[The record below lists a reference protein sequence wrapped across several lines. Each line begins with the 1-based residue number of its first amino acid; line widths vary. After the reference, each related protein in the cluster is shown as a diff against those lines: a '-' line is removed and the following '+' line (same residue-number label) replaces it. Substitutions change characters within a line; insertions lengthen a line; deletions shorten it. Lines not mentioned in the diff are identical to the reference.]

1 MTKHE
6 YERRLDKLILTYKQA
21 VLDNYP
27 LLAKHCI
34 KEMRRLELQLNPD
47 WTKEVQS

>member
-6 YERRLDKLILTYKQA
+6 YEKTLDYLILAYKQA

-27 LLAKHCI
+27 MLAKFCI
-34 KEMRRLELQLNPD
+34 KEMRKLALQYNPD
-47 WTKEVQS
+47 WAKEDQA